1 MLMDLEIIQI
11 NTGAANL
18 QLWKNDDGLMV
29 IFWSGL

>member
-1 MLMDLEIIQI
+1 MDLEIIQI

-18 QLWKNDDGLMV
+18 QLWKNYDALMV